1 MEVFLRVYWD
11 KTEISVPASQDTH
24 LVCHMMTDLTP
35 FSAVSE
41 WKGAL
46 CKGDES
52 AAGKERAFRTEKKRI
67 VSSEVSR
74 IV

>member
-1 MEVFLRVYWD
+1 M
-11 KTEISVPASQDTH
+11 
-24 LVCHMMTDLTP
+24 CHMMADLTP

-52 AAGKERAFRTEKKRI
+52 AAGKERAFRTEKKKI